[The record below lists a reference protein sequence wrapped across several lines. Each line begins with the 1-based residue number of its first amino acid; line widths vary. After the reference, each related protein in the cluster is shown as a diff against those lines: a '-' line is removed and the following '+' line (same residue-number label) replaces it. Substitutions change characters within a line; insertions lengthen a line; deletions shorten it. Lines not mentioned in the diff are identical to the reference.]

1 MRKLILIAHI
11 SLDGFVAGPKGE
23 FDDFPN
29 DEENLVFVSKL
40 TDEADAAL
48 FGRVSY
54 QKMNSYWPTARD
66 IPSASPGALKYS
78 NWYNKA
84 QKIVVSKTLATEG
97 LMSNT
102 LVIRDNIKEEI
113 PAIKKKGGKDI
124 LIFGSPTVS
133 RILMQMDLID
143 EYWIFINSVV
153 FGQGIPLF
161 TGGERKTKLKV
172 EHIKQFANGEIA
184 IKYSV
189 LR

>member
-1 MRKLILIAHI
+1 MRKLILIAHT

-54 QKMNSYWPTARD
+54 QKMNSYWPGARN
-66 IPSASPGALKYS
+66 IPGATPGTLKYS

-84 QKIVVSKTLATEG
+84 QKIVVSKTLTTEG
-97 LMSNT
+97 LT
-102 LVIRDNIKEEI
+102 DTVIIKDHIKEEI
-113 PAIKKKGGKDI
+113 SALKKQEGKDI
-124 LIFGSPTVS
+124 LIFGSPTIS
-133 RILMQMDLID
+133 RILMQMELID

-172 EHIKQFANGEIA
+172 GNIKQFANGEIA
-184 IKYSV
+184 INYNI